1 MRRCLNSMLNAPTG
15 TCRVILG
22 WTPDPLGHVDCM
34 AFDILSPSEQVAAHL
49 RQLIQ
54 QGQWGAQLPGTPA
67 LSRETGID
75 RKTITGAIQ
84 ILEQQG
90 WLISQGAGR
99 PRRIVR
105 TGAAQPTGLRITI
118 LNYEERVR
126 HQLYAHQLVSQLQAA
141 GHTVSYSK
149 RSLVEMGMQLDKVI
163 EYVQDNPADVWIPTS
178 ASRDILEW
186 FARQPFPSIALFGR
200 RRGVNIAGV
209 GPDKIETLCSLTE
222 QLIGWGHRRIVLF
235 SREERHVHTLGL
247 QERRFAE
254 TLEAHGIHTGS
265 YSLPRWQSTAA
276 GFNACLDSYFQV
288 TPPTALI
295 IEESQFFVAALL
307 ELSRRAGADLPVLH
321 RRRPGI
327 RNVRSLREL
336 YLLALRAGG
345 EPHCEMGAAC
355 QPGQDQPQTGAHAGQ
370 DRRGRHNRAGVSGS
384 RRAEAGCRSQ
394 MESN

>member
-1 MRRCLNSMLNAPTG
+1 
-15 TCRVILG
+15 
-22 WTPDPLGHVDCM
+22 M

-307 ELSRRAGADLPVLH
+307 ELSRRGMRVPEQISLFCTDDDLVFEMCDPYVSCISWPSEPVVNH
-321 RRRPGI
+321 IVKWVQHVSRGKISRKQVHTPAKI
-327 RNVRSLREL
+327 VE
-336 YLLALRAGG
+336 GG
-345 EPHCEMGAAC
+345 TIGP
-355 QPGQDQPQTGAHAGQ
+355 
-370 DRRGRHNRAGVSGS
+370 V
-384 RRAEAGCRSQ
+384 
-394 MESN
+394 